1 MLTSPEERLDIVDQR
16 DQVIGSAT
24 RGEIHQRGLTHR
36 SIHVLVFDGEQSVL
50 LQKRSMLKDEF
61 GGMWD
66 TSCAGHVE
74 SGQDY
79 AETAPREL
87 MEELG
92 FAPSEPL
99 EALFKMEPTADNGH
113 EFAMVYS
120 VVYTGPFVAAEDE
133 IDELDWFTF
142 DQVDEWVANLAKD
155 SSAPGLTGGFIE
167 IWNRYRAGGA
177 CL

>member
-36 SIHVLVFDGEQSVL
+36 SIHVLVFDGEQSAQ
-50 LQKRSMLKDEF
+50 LQKRSMLRDEF
-61 GGMWD
+61 GGMRD

-74 SGQDY
+74 SRQDY

-99 EALFKMEPTADNGH
+99 EALFKMEPTADNG
-113 EFAMVYS
+113 YDCLL
-120 VVYTGPFVAAEDE
+120 YTSPSPRDAT
-133 IDELDWFTF
+133 LSRMP
-142 DQVDEWVANLAKD
+142 
-155 SSAPGLTGGFIE
+155 SSA
-167 IWNRYRAGGA
+167 
-177 CL
+177 

>member
-1 MLTSPEERLDIVDQR
+1 
-16 DQVIGSAT
+16 
-24 RGEIHQRGLTHR
+24 
-36 SIHVLVFDGEQSVL
+36 
-50 LQKRSMLKDEF
+50 
-61 GGMWD
+61 
-66 TSCAGHVE
+66 
-74 SGQDY
+74 
-79 AETAPREL
+79 

-142 DQVDEWVANLAKD
+142 DQVDEWVAKLAKD
-155 SSAPGLTGGFIE
+155 NSAPGLTGGFIE

-177 CL
+177 CS